1 MIHVQGYS
9 AESYVWYKNTEN
21 NLKTPTI
28 RAPLDQFK
36 QSKWPV
42 TEKKR

>member
-1 MIHVQGYS
+1 MIYVQGYS

-28 RAPLDQFK
+28 RAPLDQSK